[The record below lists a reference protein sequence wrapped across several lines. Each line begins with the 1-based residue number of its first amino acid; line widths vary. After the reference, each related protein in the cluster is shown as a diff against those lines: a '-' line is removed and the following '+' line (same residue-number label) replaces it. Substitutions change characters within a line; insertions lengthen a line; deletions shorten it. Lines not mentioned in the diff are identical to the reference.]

1 MNLAVQP
8 EYLDKTML
16 QEWVPEKDPHG
27 DLISKSILIS
37 EMQDMQDDHMKEIKM
52 IADNRS

>member
-1 MNLAVQP
+1 MSLAVQQ
-8 EYLDKTML
+8 EYLDKTL
-16 QEWVPEKDPHG
+16 QQDWVPEKDPRG